1 MSRIIFVI
9 AMARGR
15 LESWDGGDLPLAAGG
30 GRFSPSPVLKW
41 YPQPGRRIPS
51 PTPQLPLDP
60 SWLDPCEHL
69 GTLGTLGK
77 LSASRSYRYIVA
89 PRGACRGF
97 LLSEGTIPVTE

>member
-1 MSRIIFVI
+1 MRRIIFVI

-15 LESWDGGDLPLAAGG
+15 LESWDYGYGDLPLAAGS

-41 YPQPGRRIPS
+41 HPQPGRGMPS

-60 SWLDPCEHL
+60 SWLDPCELL

-77 LSASRSYRYIVA
+77 LSASRSHR
-89 PRGACRGF
+89 
-97 LLSEGTIPVTE
+97 